1 MLHTCISSDGQQ
13 GAKTSLTVENSV
25 RGKVW
30 FALSE
35 HFPDLFTVSVARFKV
50 L

>member
-1 MLHTCISSDGQQ
+1 MLHTCISSNGQQ

-25 RGKVW
+25 RRLGKGKV
-30 FALSE
+30 
-35 HFPDLFTVSVARFKV
+35 FPDLFTVSVARFKV